1 MSPALNIALIEDH
14 ERLRLATAQFLRAQG
29 HHVFELECA
38 EDVDTVIGGAWVD
51 LYLIDLN
58 LPGEDGLA
66 FAQRLRGIHPQAGI
80 ILLTA
85 RSGAEHVSAGY
96 LGGADVYLV
105 KPVSA
110 SVLLAA
116 ITSVRRRLPEQLPA
130 SDRCTLN
137 VAALRLQGP
146 AGAVAVNAAEAAVLA
161 GLMRAPQ
168 RRLDIFQVAVLM
180 GQTEDQFNKASI
192 EIRLVRLRKKLVAVG
207 VEPGCLQAQRGIGY
221 QLCTP
226 IDLI

>member
-1 MSPALNIALIEDH
+1 MSPALNIALVEDH
-14 ERLRLATAQFLRAQG
+14 ERLRVSTARFLRAQG

-38 EDVDTVIGGAWVD
+38 EDMDTVIGGARVD

-85 RSGAEHVSAGY
+85 RSGAEHMSAGY

-116 ITSVRRRLPEQLPA
+116 IASVQRRLPEPFPA
-130 SDRCTLN
+130 GNRYTLA

-146 AGAVAVNAAEAAVLA
+146 AGAVAVNAAEAAVLV
-161 GLMRAPQ
+161 GLTRSPQ
-168 RRLDIFQVAVLM
+168 RRLDSFQIAALM
-180 GQTEDQFNKASI
+180 GQSEDQFNKASL

-221 QLCTP
+221 QLCIP
-226 IDLI
+226 IDLM